1 MVSTLLSYSM
11 DLRQGEKEMK
21 EFNIIVAGVG
31 GQGSI
36 TLMNI
41 IAEAA
46 LKEGYDVKTSEL
58 HGLAQRGGS
67 VPCHIRFGDKIYS
80 PLVMQGEA
88 HLIIAME
95 PIEALRACYFGS
107 KENKTV
113 FLVNNYRII
122 PLSVP
127 ILKLKYP
134 SLEEIKENLQN
145 FSSQVILLNAAEKVK
160 KVTGNI
166 VMSNIY
172 LLGYAIA
179 KGLLPLKK
187 ERLLK
192 SLEENVPKK
201 YLEENRKAFEL
212 AFT

>member
-1 MVSTLLSYSM
+1 
-11 DLRQGEKEMK
+11 MK
-21 EFNIIVAGVG
+21 EFNIIIAGVG

-134 SLEEIKENLQN
+134 SLEEIKENLEH

-160 KVTGNI
+160 KITGNI

-187 ERLLK
+187 ENLLK
-192 SLEENVPKK
+192 AMEEIVPKK
-201 YLEENRKAFEL
+201 YFEENRKAFEL

>member
-1 MVSTLLSYSM
+1 
-11 DLRQGEKEMK
+11 MK

-80 PLVMQGEA
+80 SLVMQGEA

-107 KENKTV
+107 KENKTI

-134 SLEEIKENLQN
+134 SLEEIKENLRN

-187 ERLLK
+187 EHLLK

-201 YLEENRKAFEL
+201 YLEENRKVFEL

>member
-1 MVSTLLSYSM
+1 M

>member
-1 MVSTLLSYSM
+1 
-11 DLRQGEKEMK
+11 MK
-21 EFNIIVAGVG
+21 EFNIIIAGVG

-46 LKEGYDVKTSEL
+46 LKQGYDVKTSEL

-95 PIEALRACYFGS
+95 PIEALRVCYFGS
-107 KENKTV
+107 KENKTI

-134 SLEEIKENLQN
+134 SLEEIKENLRN

-187 ERLLK
+187 EHLLK

-201 YLEENRKAFEL
+201 YLEENRKVFEL